1 MLPLVLGLLLF
12 FLVHLVP
19 TRPDLRSGL
28 VERFGQGGY
37 KAIVSVISLAGLV
50 LIVVGF
56 GKLQVMPAKN
66 PELWIPPVWTRHL
79 AFLLML
85 PAMIM
90 FVAAEVPCH
99 IRTAVKHPMLAG
111 IKIWATAHLLAN
123 GDLASILLFGSF
135 LGYAIYDRISVKQRM
150 VAPRPGPRSGGIRND
165 IIVVALGLAL
175 YIFML
180 SIGHAWLIGVP
191 LLPGWY

>member
-37 KAIVSVISLAGLV
+37 KAIISVISLAGLV

-85 PAMIM
+85 PAMIL

-180 SIGHAWLIGVP
+180 SIGHAWRIGVP

>member
-1 MLPLVLGLLLF
+1 LLPLVLGLLLF

-19 TRPDLRSGL
+19 TRPDLRDGL
-28 VERFGQGGY
+28 VERFGQNGY
-37 KAIVSVISLAGLV
+37 RAIFSVISLAGLV

-56 GKLQVMPAKN
+56 GKLQVMPGKN

-85 PAMIM
+85 PALILV
-90 FVAAEVPCH
+90 VAAFVPSH

-135 LGYAIYDRISVKQRM
+135 LAYAIYDRISVKQRM
-150 VAPRPGPRSGGIRND
+150 VAPKPGPSSGGIGND
-165 IIVVALGLAL
+165 IIVVAVGVAL
-175 YIFML
+175 YAFML
-180 SIGHAWLIGVP
+180 FVGHAWLIGVP

>member
-1 MLPLVLGLLLF
+1 M
-12 FLVHLVP
+12 
-19 TRPDLRSGL
+19 RSGL

-37 KAIVSVISLAGLV
+37 KAIISVISLAGLV

-85 PAMIM
+85 PAMIL

-180 SIGHAWLIGVP
+180 FIGHAWLIGVP